1 MKAKK
6 TQQAMLDVC
15 ELLFQQIEK
24 PAHFDRCKAV
34 NVYDN
39 RYRINLY
46 TKTYDE
52 LYDVYRIKI
61 AKSYFAHLNDG
72 ELVIKM

>member
-6 TQQAMLDVC
+6 TKTAMLDVC
-15 ELLFQQIEK
+15 ELLFQQVEK
-24 PAHFDRCKAV
+24 PDHLERCKAV

-46 TKTYDE
+46 TKTYDKT
-52 LYDVYRIKI
+52 YDVYRIKI